1 MASSNFIFVF
11 VFLIAPQGSIF
22 SPFFFQIY
30 ISNLSNLKISEVKQL
45 ADNNIYIYIY
55 IYIYILLYYIYTY
68 VDNK

>member
-30 ISNLSNLKISEVKQL
+30 ISNLSNLKISTVKQL
-45 ADNNIYIYIY
+45 ADNNIYIY

-68 VDNK
+68 VDNI

>member
-55 IYIYILLYYIYTY
+55 IYIYTYIYYYIIYIHM
-68 VDNK
+68 